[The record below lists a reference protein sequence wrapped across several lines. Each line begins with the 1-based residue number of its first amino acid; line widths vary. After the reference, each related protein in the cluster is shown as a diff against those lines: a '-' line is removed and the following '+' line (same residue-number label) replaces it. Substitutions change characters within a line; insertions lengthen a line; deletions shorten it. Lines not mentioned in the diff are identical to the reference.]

1 MEMMIWN
8 VVLTFIVAVLGW
20 VVKEKF
26 AELQR
31 LGILLNKTR
40 EEVAR
45 DHVTRAEVRADN
57 QALMDRLDRLEQKI
71 DRIAT
76 NVIAGE
82 RRGQG

>member
-8 VVLTFIVAVLGW
+8 VVLTFIVAILGW

-26 AELQR
+26 SELQR
-31 LGILLNKTR
+31 LGILLNRTR
-40 EEVAR
+40 EEIAR

-57 QALMDRLDRLEQKI
+57 QALLDRLDRLEQKI

-76 NVIAGE
+76 NVLSGNY
-82 RRGQG
+82 RGQG

>member
-1 MEMMIWN
+1 MMVWN
-8 VVLTFIVAVLGW
+8 MILTLIVAILGW

-31 LGILLNKTR
+31 LGILLNRTR

-71 DRIAT
+71 DRIST
-76 NVIAGE
+76 NVLAGD
-82 RRGQG
+82 RSG

>member
-8 VVLTFIVAVLGW
+8 MILTFIVAILGW
-20 VVKEKF
+20 VVKDKF
-26 AELQR
+26 AEIQR

-57 QALMDRLDRLEQKI
+57 QALIDRLDRLEQKI
-71 DRIAT
+71 DRIVT
-76 NVIAGE
+76 NVITGD
-82 RRGQG
+82 RRG

>member
-1 MEMMIWN
+1 MEMMVWN
-8 VVLTFIVAVLGW
+8 ALLTFFVAVLGW

-26 AELQR
+26 AEIQR

-45 DHVTRAEVRADN
+45 DHVTRSEVRDDN
-57 QALMDRLDRLEQKI
+57 KALIDRLDRLEQKI

-76 NVIAGE
+76 NIFSGE
-82 RRGQG
+82 RHA

>member
-1 MEMMIWN
+1 MMIWN
-8 VVLTFIVAVLGW
+8 MILTFIVAILGW
-20 VVKEKF
+20 VVKDKF

-45 DHVTRAEVRADN
+45 DHITRAEVRADS
-57 QALMDRLDRLEQKI
+57 QMLLDRLDRLEQKI

-76 NVIAGE
+76 NMATGD
-82 RRGQG
+82 RRG

>member
-8 VVLTFIVAVLGW
+8 MILTFIVAILGW
-20 VVKEKF
+20 VVKDKF

-31 LGILLNKTR
+31 LGILLNRTR

-45 DHVTRAEVRADN
+45 DHITRAEVRADS
-57 QALMDRLDRLEQKI
+57 QMLLDRLDRLEQKI

-76 NVIAGE
+76 NMASGD
-82 RRGQG
+82 RRD

>member
-1 MEMMIWN
+1 MMVWN
-8 VVLTFIVAVLGW
+8 MILTLIVAILGW

-31 LGILLNKTR
+31 LGILLNRTR

-71 DRIAT
+71 DRIST
-76 NVIAGE
+76 NVLSGNT
-82 RRGQG
+82 RG

>member
-1 MEMMIWN
+1 MEMMVWN
-8 VVLTFIVAVLGW
+8 MILTFIVAILGW

-26 AELQR
+26 AVFQR
-31 LGILLNKTR
+31 LGILLNKPR

-76 NVIAGE
+76 NVLSGE
-82 RRGQG
+82 RRG

>member
-1 MEMMIWN
+1 MEMMVWN
-8 VVLTFIVAVLGW
+8 MILTLIVAILGW

-31 LGILLNKTR
+31 LGILLNRTR

-71 DRIAT
+71 DRIST
-76 NVIAGE
+76 NVLAGD
-82 RRGQG
+82 RRG